1 LAAVVA
7 ALEPFV
13 SATVVNVWAVVAA
26 AAAGT
31 QKLLIFRLVLG
42 HQSHTPLAL
51 RGQPDQREQVALIAM
66 VVLAVQLLLIPAH
79 IRLAAVIPALLQ
91 AVQRVEL
98 VVRELTLA
106 VRAAQAVLARAPV
119 LYKGAVVAV
128 LVAH

>member
-13 SATVVNVWAVVAA
+13 STTVVFVWAAVAV

-98 VVRELTLA
+98 VVRELTM
-106 VRAAQAVLARAPV
+106 V
-119 LYKGAVVAV
+119 V
-128 LVAH
+128 LVAEVVLVTHPIL